1 MRPVLDLATAQYVVE
16 VAATVAFAASGVM
29 EAARKRLDPVG
40 VIVVAC
46 LTAFGGG
53 TLRDLLLDRRPL
65 FWVEH
70 SAYLWLVF
78 VVAIVSMGVM
88 RRQHRRPTERAI
100 VWPDALGLGLFA
112 ATGTQLAIETGWPML
127 AAAVVGVITAVFGG
141 VLRDIVC
148 NEIPVTFRDRRPYAV
163 CAFAGAWAVIGTDA
177 LGASDAA
184 ELAAGTVVTVALRA
198 AALQFDWRLP
208 TWRIE

>member
-16 VAATVAFAASGVM
+16 VTATVALAASGVM

-40 VIVVAC
+40 VVVVAC

-53 TLRDLLLDRRPL
+53 TVRDLLLDRRPL
-65 FWVEH
+65 FWVQH
-70 SAYLWLVF
+70 PAYLWTVF
-78 VVAIVSMGVM
+78 VIAIVAMIAM
-88 RRQHRRPTERAI
+88 RARHRAPTERAI

-112 ATGTQLAIETGWPML
+112 ATGTQLALQADWPLL
-127 AAAVVGVITAVFGG
+127 AAAVVGVITAVCGG

-148 NEIPVTFRDRRPYAV
+148 NEIPVTFRDRRPYAM
-163 CAFAGAWAVIGTDA
+163 CAFGGAWAVIATDA
-177 LGASDAA
+177 MGASDAA

-198 AALQFDWRLP
+198 VTLQFDWRLP
-208 TWRIE
+208 AWRID